1 VTTAR
6 SKGLPNQV
14 VLNRH
19 VLRNALL
26 PVVTMMGGALA
37 GLVSGAVLFETVF
50 SWPGMGRLT
59 YEAFYQRDY
68 PLLMAL
74 FMISSFLV
82 IFGNLLADI
91 AYSFVDPRVKLE

>member
-1 VTTAR
+1 M
-6 SKGLPNQV
+6 
-14 VLNRH
+14 LNRH
-19 VLRNALL
+19 VLRNALI
-26 PVVTMMGGALA
+26 PMVTMMGGALA
-37 GLVSGAVLFETVF
+37 GLVSGAVLLRDGVF
-50 SWPGMGRLT
+50 LAGHGPTRA

>member
-1 VTTAR
+1 
-6 SKGLPNQV
+6 
-14 VLNRH
+14 
-19 VLRNALL
+19 
-26 PVVTMMGGALA
+26 MMGGSLA
-37 GLVSGAVLFETVF
+37 GLVSGAILFETVF
-50 SWPGMGRLT
+50 SWPGMGRLA
-59 YEAFYQRDY
+59 YEAIFQRDY